1 MSACNDDQKASKAQ
15 VKKEVRTMVDVTR
28 AVALKARQVEMVM
41 ALQATD
47 EARKGTVLRIEQD
60 YVRARKKARVVWF
73 EYLRK
78 LR

>member
-1 MSACNDDQKASKAQ
+1 MSPGLL
-15 VKKEVRTMVDVTR
+15 
-28 AVALKARQVEMVM
+28 ALKARQVEMVM